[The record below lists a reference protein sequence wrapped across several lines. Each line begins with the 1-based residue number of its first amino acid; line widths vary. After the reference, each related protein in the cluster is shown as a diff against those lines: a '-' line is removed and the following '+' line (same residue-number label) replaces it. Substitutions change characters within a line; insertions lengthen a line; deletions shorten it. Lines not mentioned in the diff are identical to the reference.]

1 MQVERLDEMRITSK
15 DEAQIGALLDAAF
28 NTEFGGRSYYQQRHH
43 VRLIVRNADVIV
55 GHMAIS
61 LRAIRMGD
69 ALVQVAGLAEVATD
83 PDRRGQGIAS
93 TLMKAAI
100 AEAQASPAAFFV
112 LFGDQPLYAASGFVT
127 KTNLLRYSSFLGVQS
142 GEVIDAAKDG
152 LMVMSLRDELWDD
165 TAVIDLVG
173 HAF

>member
-1 MQVERLDEMRITSK
+1 
-15 DEAQIGALLDAAF
+15 
-28 NTEFGGRSYYQQRHH
+28 
-43 VRLIVRNADVIV
+43 
-55 GHMAIS
+55 
-61 LRAIRMGD
+61 
-69 ALVQVAGLAEVATD
+69 
-83 PDRRGQGIAS
+83 
-93 TLMKAAI
+93 MKAAI